1 MGLNIGRRLPHNL
14 SVTPCPVL
22 AGAGPVIAFSD
33 DGRHVESEAAA
44 PITESQVLRARRSED
59 AGDDL
64 WTTFNRVLVG
74 YAPAARGRTAGPAAG
89 YAGRGRAGQMRPARC
104 GCFGRGKRV
113 VALHPFA
120 PG

>member
-1 MGLNIGRRLPHNL
+1 MAWPCALACPLPRRPGRLPAL
-14 SVTPCPVL
+14 RS
-22 AGAGPVIAFSD
+22 GPGSRASRRASLRESRPWRASIPDAF
-33 DGRHVESEAAA
+33 A
-44 PITESQVLRARRSED
+44 PSRRCALR
-59 AGDDL
+59 L
-64 WTTFNRVLVG
+64 LVG
-74 YAPAARGRTAGPAAG
+74 YAPAACGRTAGLAAG